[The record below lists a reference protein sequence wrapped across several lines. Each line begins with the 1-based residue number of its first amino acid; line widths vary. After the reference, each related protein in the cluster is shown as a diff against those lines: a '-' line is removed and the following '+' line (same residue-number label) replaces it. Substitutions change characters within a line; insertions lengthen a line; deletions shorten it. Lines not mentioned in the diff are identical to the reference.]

1 LKGVETER
9 DILTVEEVRKIF
21 PHNWSLVWES
31 SVIYKAHKLAA
42 CTGLRVGELRGLRGE
57 YVFDDYIHIKGQ
69 YTRYGYAAYTKTK
82 HNRNIPISSLMRQE
96 LEELMRMNGDGFV
109 FSDDGGKTPV
119 TVERINRQFD
129 RALQRIGIS
138 HDEKLKRNIS
148 FHAWRHFFNTLL
160 LMSNVADSK
169 VRSITGHRSK
179 KMTEHYTHFDTR
191 QFTEVRDVQ
200 TELLTFKQAT
210 NK

>member
-1 LKGVETER
+1 MR
-9 DILTVEEVRKIF
+9 
-21 PHNWSLVWES
+21 N
-31 SVIYKAHKLAA
+31 KA
-42 CTGLRVGELRGLRGE
+42 
-57 YVFDDYIHIKGQ
+57 
-69 YTRYGYAAYTKTK
+69 
-82 HNRNIPISSLMRQE
+82 
-96 LEELMRMNGDGFV
+96 V

-200 TELLTFKQAT
+200 AELLAFKQAT